1 MNHSGAIGLINNAAL
16 LLALCLLYEMLGPR
30 LQERKT
36 LIQQVLTGIVLGA
49 IGLAIMSN
57 PWNFGQG
64 VVFDTRSVLLAISG
78 FFFGTI
84 PVLLAVLMTGFFRFL
99 SGGAGVWTGLAVIVT
114 SGVIGLLWRH
124 FRPLKHQKPSIAE
137 LYLLGI
143 VVHIAMLG
151 WFFLLPWPLVID
163 VLGKI
168 SLPVMFIY
176 PIATAILGNLMVMSE
191 KRRHAE
197 QELRESEERYRE
209 LVENANSIILRMDKE
224 GRISFFNEYAQG
236 FFGFPAEEIL
246 GRSVIGTIVPATDSA
261 GVDLDTMIKDI
272 GVHPQYYVTNDNENM
287 LRDGTR
293 VWVSWTNKPIFNEAN
308 EVSEILC
315 VGNDITERKHS
326 EEFLRESEE
335 RNRLLAD
342 LTLEGIVIHKNGAAE
357 NLNASMAKM
366 LGFARD
372 ELLGRNFFEFIHED
386 DCAIV
391 HQNIKKD
398 SASPYTIRMLRKNG
412 ERFFAEIESRNIH
425 MQGEVRRV
433 SAVRDITERKE
444 AEERKIA
451 GEERHRMILQTAMD
465 GFWVV
470 DTEGRVLEV
479 NETYCWMSGYTEQEL
494 LSMHITDLEAQETV
508 EDTAAHMRK
517 VLAGGEDRFESRH
530 RRKDGT
536 FFDVEIRT
544 QYSSANGGMVVV
556 FLRDITEHKD
566 WEEKLKES
574 EERFKALHNASF
586 GGIAIHDKGLI
597 LDCNQ
602 GLSEISGFAV
612 EELIGMD
619 GLLLIAP
626 DSRELVRSNIV
637 SGYEKPYEAKGIRK
651 NGEEYPLRLEARN
664 VPYKGTMVRCVE
676 FRDISEQKI
685 SEAEREGLR
694 GQLLQAQ
701 KIESV
706 GRLAGGVAHDF
717 NNMLS
722 VILGRT
728 EMAQET
734 LAPSEPIQKDLE
746 EIRKAAER
754 SANLTRQLLA
764 FARKQTIAPKVL
776 NFNNAV
782 SGMLKMIQRLIGE
795 DIDLVWLP
803 FADLWSI
810 KMDPSQL
817 DQILANL
824 CVNARDAIA
833 GVGKLT
839 IETENVTFDDAY
851 CANNPG
857 FNFGEYVLL
866 ALSDN
871 GCGMDRETL
880 THLYEPFFTTKE
892 MGKGTGL
899 GLATVYGI
907 VKQNNGFINV
917 YSEPG
922 QGTTF
927 KIYLPRYK
935 EKAEAV
941 AQTTLIQPAARG
953 LETILLVED
962 EAAIL
967 AMTRTMLERLGYTV
981 LPANSPGEAIQ
992 LAESHTGQINLLLT
1006 DVVMPEMNGRDLA
1019 RHLLSLYPDIKP
1031 LFMSGYTA
1039 NVIAH
1044 HGVLDEGVQF
1054 IEKPFAKKDLAAK
1067 IREVL
1072 NQNLMN

>member
-1 MNHSGAIGLINNAAL
+1 MNHSSVVGLINNAAL
-16 LLALCLLYEMLGPR
+16 LLALCLLYDMLGHR
-30 LQERKT
+30 LQERRT
-36 LIQQVLTGIVLGA
+36 ILRQILTGIVLGA
-49 IGLAIMSN
+49 IGLAIMFN
-57 PWNFGQG
+57 PWDFGQG

-84 PVLLAVLMTGFFRFL
+84 PVLVAVLMTGVFRFL

-124 FRPLKHQKPSIAE
+124 YRPCKHQKPSIGE

-143 VVHIAMLG
+143 VVHLAMLG
-151 WFFLLPWPLVID
+151 WFFLLPWPLAID

-176 PIATAILGNLMVMSE
+176 PVATAILGNLMVMSE
-191 KRRHAE
+191 KRRHV
-197 QELRESEERYRE
+197 QQNLRESEERYRE

-224 GRISFFNEYAQG
+224 GRVSFFNEYAQG
-236 FFGFPAEEIL
+236 FFGFLAHEIL

-261 GVDLDTMIKDI
+261 GVDLDAMIKDM
-272 GVHPQYYVTNDNENM
+272 GVHPQYYVTNDNQNM

-293 VWVSWTNKPIFNEAN
+293 VWISWTNKPIFNQAN
-308 EVSEILC
+308 EVTEILC
-315 VGNDITERKHS
+315 VGNDITKRKHS
-326 EEFLRESEE
+326 EQSLRESEE

-342 LTLEGIVIHKNGAAE
+342 MTLEGILLHQKGVIE
-357 NLNASMAKM
+357 DVNASMAKM
-366 LGFARD
+366 VGCSRD
-372 ELLGRNFFEFIHED
+372 ELLGRNFFEFVHVD
-386 DCAIV
+386 DHAIV
-391 HQNIKKD
+391 RDNIKKD
-398 SASPYTIRMLRKNG
+398 IASPYTIHMLRKNG
-412 ERFFAEIESRNIH
+412 ERFLAEIESRNFQ
-425 MQGEVRRV
+425 MQGQVRRV
-433 SAVRDITERKE
+433 SAIRDITKNKE
-444 AEERKIA
+444 AEAKRIA
-451 GEERHRMILQTAMD
+451 DEERHRMILKTAMD
-465 GFWVV
+465 GFWLVN
-470 DTEGRVLEV
+470 TKGHILEV
-479 NETYCWMSGYTEQEL
+479 NETYCRMSGYTEQEL
-494 LSMHITDLEAQETV
+494 LGMHIRDMEAQETV
-508 EDTAAHMRK
+508 EAIATHMRT
-517 VLAGGEDRFESRH
+517 VLADGEDRFESRH
-530 RRKDGT
+530 RRKDGS

-544 QYSSANGGMVVV
+544 QYSSASDGMMVA
-556 FLRDITEHKD
+556 FLRDITQDKQ

-586 GGIAIHDKGLI
+586 GGITIHDKGLI

-626 DSRELVRSNIV
+626 DSRELVRDNIV
-637 SGYEKPYEAKGIRK
+637 SGFEKPYEARGIRK

-664 VPYKGTMVRCVE
+664 IPYKGKMVRCVE
-676 FRDISEQKI
+676 FRDISEQKHA
-685 SEAEREGLR
+685 EAEREGLR

-776 NFNNAV
+776 NFNDAV
-782 SGMLKMIQRLIGE
+782 SGMLTMVRRLIGE

-803 FADLWSI
+803 SADLWSI

-851 CANNPG
+851 CTNHPG

-871 GCGMDRETL
+871 GCGMDKETL

-907 VKQNNGFINV
+907 VKQNIGFINV

-935 EKAEAV
+935 EKTETV
-941 AQTTLIQPAARG
+941 AQTPQIEPEARG
-953 LETILLVED
+953 RETILLVED
-962 EAAIL
+962 ESAIL
-967 AMTRTMLERLGYTV
+967 AMTGTMLERLGYTV
-981 LPANSPGEAIQ
+981 LPANSPGEAIH
-992 LAESHTGQINLLLT
+992 LAESYSGQINLLLT
-1006 DVVMPEMNGRDLA
+1006 DVIMPEMNGRDLS

-1044 HGVLDEGVQF
+1044 HGVLDKGVQF
-1054 IEKPFAKKDLAAK
+1054 IQKPFAKKDLAVK

-1072 NQNLMN
+1072 NRNLLN

>member
-1 MNHSGAIGLINNAAL
+1 
-16 LLALCLLYEMLGPR
+16 MLGPR

-36 LIQQVLTGIVLGA
+36 ILQQILTGIVLGA
-49 IGLAIMSN
+49 IGLAIMFN

-64 VVFDTRSVLLAISG
+64 VVFDTRSVLLVISG

-84 PVLLAVLMTGFFRFL
+84 PVLVAVLMTGVFRFL

-114 SGVIGLLWRH
+114 SGVIGLFWRH
-124 FRPLKHQKPSIAE
+124 YRPRAHQRPSIGE

-143 VVHIAMLG
+143 VVHLAMLG
-151 WFFLLPWPLVID
+151 SMFLMPWPLAVD

-176 PIATAILGNLMVMSE
+176 PVATAILGNLMVMSE
-191 KRRHAE
+191 KRRHV
-197 QELRESEERYRE
+197 QQNLRESEERYRE

-224 GRISFFNEYAQG
+224 GRVTFINEYAQG
-236 FFGFPAEEIL
+236 FFGFLPQEIL
-246 GRSVIGTIVPATDSA
+246 GRSVIGTIVPATDS
-261 GVDLDTMIKDI
+261 GGIDLVTMIKDI
-272 GVHPQYYVTNDNENM
+272 GVHPEYYATNDNENM

-293 VWVSWTNKPIFNEAN
+293 VWISWTNKPIFNQAN
-308 EVSEILC
+308 EVTEILC
-315 VGNDITERKHS
+315 VGNDITERKHG
-326 EEFLRESEE
+326 EQFLRESEE

-342 LTLEGIVIHKNGAAE
+342 LTLEGILIHQNGVAE
-357 NLNASMAKM
+357 DLNASLAKM
-366 LGFARD
+366 FDCSRD

-386 DCAIV
+386 DHEIV
-391 HQNIKKD
+391 RHNIKKD
-398 SASPYTIRMLRKNG
+398 DASPYTIRMLRKNG
-412 ERFFAEIESRNIH
+412 EQFFAEIESRNFH
-425 MQGEVRRV
+425 MQGQIRRV
-433 SAVRDITERKE
+433 SAVRDITEKME
-444 AEERKIA
+444 AQARRIA
-451 GEERHRMILQTAMD
+451 DEERHRMILKTAMD
-465 GFWVV
+465 GFWLV
-470 DTEGRVLEV
+470 DTEGHILEV
-479 NETYCWMSGYTEQEL
+479 NETYCRMSGYTEQEL
-494 LSMHITDLEAQETV
+494 LGMRISDLEGRETV
-508 EDTAAHMRK
+508 EDVAARMHN
-517 VLAGGEDRFESRH
+517 VLVGGEDRFESKH

-536 FFDVEIRT
+536 LFDVEVRT
-544 QYSSANGGMVVV
+544 QYSPASDGMVVV

-574 EERFKALHNASF
+574 EARFKALHNASF
-586 GGIAIHDKGLI
+586 GGITIHDKGLI

-626 DSRELVRSNIV
+626 DARELVRNNIV
-637 SGYEKPYEAKGIRK
+637 SGYEKPYEATGIRK

-664 VPYKGTMVRCVE
+664 VPYKGKMVRCVE
-676 FRDISEQKI
+676 FRDISEQKHA
-685 SEAEREGLR
+685 EAEREGLR

-722 VILGRT
+722 VILGRA

-776 NFNNAV
+776 NTNDAV
-782 SGMLKMIQRLIGE
+782 SGMLKMIKRLIGE

-803 FADLWSI
+803 SADLWSI

-833 GVGKLT
+833 DVGKLT

-851 CANNPG
+851 CANHPG
-857 FNFGEYVLL
+857 FHFGDYVLL

-907 VKQNNGFINV
+907 VKQNDGFINV

-935 EKAEAV
+935 EKAEAT
-941 AQTTLIQPAARG
+941 AQTISIEPEARG
-953 LETILLVED
+953 METVLLVED
-962 EAAIL
+962 ESAIL

-981 LPANSPGEAIQ
+981 LPANSPGEAIE
-992 LAESHTGQINLLLT
+992 LAESHPGQIDLLLT

-1044 HGVLDEGVQF
+1044 HGVLDEGVEF

-1067 IREVL
+1067 IRQVMGRSF
-1072 NQNLMN
+1072 MN